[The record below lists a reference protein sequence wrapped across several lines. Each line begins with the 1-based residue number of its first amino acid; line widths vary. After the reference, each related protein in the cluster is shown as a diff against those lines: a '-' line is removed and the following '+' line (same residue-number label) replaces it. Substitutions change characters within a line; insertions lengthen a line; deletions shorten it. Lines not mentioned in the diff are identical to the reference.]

1 MSDFIKAANPTAPI
15 TTEAEAEAAARSS
28 AISIFIGVLFAL
40 FSVIYLVT
48 NPQDLSAAMADQ
60 GLSGDEAEA
69 AAAMG
74 SQLALWSTAA
84 LGVIQLIFGLVQWK
98 NPKKFIAILFIVL
111 LVLGLVSTLAT
122 PLLAG
127 SMPAGATV
135 PLWLTVFT
143 LVVYA
148 IQLVLHFAGLRGMNK
163 LDALQMNAAR

>member
-28 AISIFIGVLFAL
+28 AISIIIGVLFAI
-40 FSVIYLVT
+40 FGVIYLVIS
-48 NPQDLSAAMADQ
+48 PQDLSAAMAEQ
-60 GLSGDEAEA
+60 GLSGDEAET

-74 SQLALWSTAA
+74 AQFALWSGIGLA
-84 LGVIQLIFGLVQWK
+84 VIQAIFGFVQWK

-111 LVLGLVSTLAT
+111 LVLGVVSTLAT
-122 PLLAG
+122 PLMAG
-127 SMPAGATV
+127 MPGAVAV
-135 PLWLTVFT
+135 PIWMTILT

-148 IQLVLHFAGLRGMNK
+148 IQLILHFAGLRGMNK